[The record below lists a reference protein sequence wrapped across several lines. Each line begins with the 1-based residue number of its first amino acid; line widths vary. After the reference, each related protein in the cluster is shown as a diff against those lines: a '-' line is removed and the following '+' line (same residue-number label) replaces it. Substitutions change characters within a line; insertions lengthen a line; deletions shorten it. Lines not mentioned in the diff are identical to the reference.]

1 MVTTVKFSEFSSAN
15 LDSST
20 LEDVGLESGI
30 NVKFSRY
37 PTWTTAGRPATPFNG
52 LMGYNTTLQ
61 RYEFW
66 DAVDVVWYQLEDN
79 TDIAV
84 LLALLASHAPGEGA
98 SLIGLEGAGT
108 VQDFVEAQFYI
119 PAPNALVPNG
129 IVFDPSDYLLLTGGT
144 MLGNIDMDGNDVVDI
159 GTASFQSGAF
169 SQSFTSGVLAG
180 NLAYTLPTDYPA
192 VSGYVLSSTDA
203 GVMSWI
209 DNTTGL
215 VDSVTGTLNQ
225 VDVDNTDP
233 QNPVVSLSPT
243 IDTPGTFTIGTT
255 VVIDSIIDD
264 DTFATATNSNIP
276 TAQSVKNYV
285 DTTGATVRQI
295 LLLMGA

>member
-1 MVTTVKFSEFSSAN
+1 
-15 LDSST
+15 
-20 LEDVGLESGI
+20 
-30 NVKFSRY
+30 
-37 PTWTTAGRPATPFNG
+37 
-52 LMGYNTTLQ
+52 
-61 RYEFW
+61 
-66 DAVDVVWYQLEDN
+66 
-79 TDIAV
+79 
-84 LLALLASHAPGEGA
+84 
-98 SLIGLEGAGT
+98 
-108 VQDFVEAQFYI
+108 
-119 PAPNALVPNG
+119 VPNG